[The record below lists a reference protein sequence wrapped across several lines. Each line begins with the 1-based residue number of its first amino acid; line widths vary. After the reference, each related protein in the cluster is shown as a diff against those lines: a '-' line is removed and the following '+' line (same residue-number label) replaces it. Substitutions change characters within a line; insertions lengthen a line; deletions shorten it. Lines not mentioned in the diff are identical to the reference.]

1 MMRQINLLPPE
12 IAHRRRVREITLLIG
27 AAGLALLGVLVLILL
42 VQTAR
47 VAGERGKLDDVR
59 RQNASLQTQVNELE
73 VVAQNQAELANK
85 EKLLTTLTQN
95 EVRWS
100 VILNDIS
107 IRIPSD
113 VWLTS
118 FSGAVSA
125 PATQPAGTA
134 TFGTVS
140 FAGSTFTHLDVA
152 KWLSR
157 LEGINEFSFPYLTL
171 SAKSGSDETGTET
184 VSFNSTV
191 ELNGGALRRNQPGG
205 ARVL

>member
-12 IAHRRRVREITLLIG
+12 IAQRRRAREITLMIG
-27 AAGLALLGVLVLILL
+27 AAGLALVGLLVLILL

-47 VAGERGKLDDVR
+47 VAGERGKLRDVQN
-59 RQNASLQTQVNELE
+59 QNAALQSRVNELE
-73 VVAQNQAELANK
+73 FVAQNQAELANK
-85 EKLLTTLTQN
+85 QKLLETLTQN

-125 PATQPAGTA
+125 PVKQPAGA
-134 TFGTVS
+134 ASFGTIS
-140 FAGSTFTHLDVA
+140 FGGATFTHLDVA

-157 LEGINEFSFPYLTL
+157 LEDINEFSFPYLTL
-171 SAKSGSDETGTET
+171 SSKSGAAEPGTET
-184 VSFNSTV
+184 VTFNSTV
-191 ELNGGALRRNQPGG
+191 ELTTDALRRNQPGG
-205 ARVL
+205 MRAL

>member
-1 MMRQINLLPPE
+1 MRQINLLPPE
-12 IAHRRRVREITLLIG
+12 IAHRRRVREITLMIG
-27 AAGLALLGVLVLILL
+27 AGGLALIGLLILILL

-47 VAGERGKLDDVR
+47 VAGERGKLRDVKKE
-59 RQNASLQTQVNELE
+59 NATLQARINELQI
-73 VVAQNQAELANK
+73 VAQNEVELATK
-85 EKLLTTLTQN
+85 QKLLTSLTQN

-125 PATQPAGTA
+125 PQGPTT
-134 TFGTVS
+134 TTTSFGTVS

-157 LEGINEFSFPYLTL
+157 LEGVNEFSFPYLTL
-171 SAKSGSDETGTET
+171 SAKAGSSETGTET
-184 VSFNSTV
+184 VTFNSTV
-191 ELNGGALRRNQPGG
+191 ELTGGSLRRNQPGG
-205 ARVL
+205 VRTL